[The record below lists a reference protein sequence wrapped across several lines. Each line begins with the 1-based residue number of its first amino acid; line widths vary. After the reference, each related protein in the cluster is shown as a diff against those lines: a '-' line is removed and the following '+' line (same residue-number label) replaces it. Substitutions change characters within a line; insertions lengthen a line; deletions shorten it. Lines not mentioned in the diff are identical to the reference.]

1 VSIDLVEVGGGSVG
15 CVPFDGVVDEKGV
28 MVKDVQDDIHVWLD
42 GSQQTRSDH
51 AHEMKAH
58 GSGEKLCK

>member
-1 VSIDLVEVGGGSVG
+1 
-15 CVPFDGVVDEKGV
+15 VDQKGE
-28 MVKDVQDDIHVWLD
+28 MVTDVQDDVIWPD